1 MIYEM
6 FSAHNAGSEITS
18 EICCVSIQTILITQR
33 ERERDLCFSECQ
45 LKNQVPDLNL
55 AIHSVILK
63 FNITTY

>member
-1 MIYEM
+1 M
-6 FSAHNAGSEITS
+6 FSAYNAGSEMNS
-18 EICCVSIQTILITQR
+18 EICSVSIQTILIRER

-45 LKNQVPDLNL
+45 LKNQASDLNL